1 MSCHRCGEVLVG
13 HHAIVIHIEGAE
25 LEHCLRMPWHTR
37 VSCGPEMALIPPFAL
52 SWSTSRFVSLPIGQE
67 KLPSGFHQVGS
78 RGICQLDMRRREV
91 SRARLAKVASSERFT
106 VVRVV
111 SLLLCEW
118 CSIVYRVYSVQF
130 SRAPADQSSFGSAS
144 PLQGLGSES
153 SY

>member
-25 LEHCLRMPWHTR
+25 LEHCLRMPWHTH

-78 RGICQLDMRRREV
+78 RGICQLDIASV
-91 SRARLAKVASSERFT
+91 ARVWQKLQVPSALRCLSALDRFMVGKTPAPTTT
-106 VVRVV
+106 VETKPIIAIGKNNYPP
-111 SLLLCEW
+111 SC
-118 CSIVYRVYSVQF
+118 C
-130 SRAPADQSSFGSAS
+130 G
-144 PLQGLGSES
+144 
-153 SY
+153 

>member
-78 RGICQLDMRRREV
+78 RGICQLDIGV
-91 SRARLAKVASSERFT
+91 SVAHALAKVASSERFT
-106 VVRVV
+106 LVRVV
-111 SLLLCEW
+111 SLLL
-118 CSIVYRVYSVQF
+118 
-130 SRAPADQSSFGSAS
+130 
-144 PLQGLGSES
+144 
-153 SY
+153 

>member
-25 LEHCLRMPWHTR
+25 LEHCLRIPWHTR

-78 RGICQLDMRRREV
+78 RGICQLDIASVARC
-91 SRARLAKVASSERFT
+91 RARVWQKLQVPSALQSYESSRCFCVNGVALCTAYIAFSFRVLALS
-106 VVRVV
+106 
-111 SLLLCEW
+111 C
-118 CSIVYRVYSVQF
+118 
-130 SRAPADQSSFGSAS
+130 QSSAGS
-144 PLQGLGSES
+144 PPPPFRV
-153 SY
+153 

>member
-1 MSCHRCGEVLVG
+1 MSRHRCGEVLVG

-78 RGICQLDMRRREV
+78 RGICQLDIASV
-91 SRARLAKVASSERFT
+91 ARVLAKVASAERCT
-106 VVRVV
+106 AVLRVV
-111 SLLLCEW
+111 SLLL
-118 CSIVYRVYSVQF
+118 
-130 SRAPADQSSFGSAS
+130 
-144 PLQGLGSES
+144 
-153 SY
+153 